1 MKEIWS
7 VYIYCSLFSALQSSP
22 LEVYIQ
28 AVVETGRGR
37 KGSRL
42 PQAHYIYCSFYKILN
57 R

>member
-28 AVVETGRGR
+28 AVVGDREGQEGVSPPPST
-37 KGSRL
+37 L
-42 PQAHYIYCSFYKILN
+42 YLL
-57 R
+57 